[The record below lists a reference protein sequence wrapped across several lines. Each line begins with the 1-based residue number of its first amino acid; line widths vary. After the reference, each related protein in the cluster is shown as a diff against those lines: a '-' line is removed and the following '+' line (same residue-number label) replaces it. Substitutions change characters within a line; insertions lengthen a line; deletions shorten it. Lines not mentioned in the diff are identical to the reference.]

1 VLAAAVGAE
10 VAPLLD
16 DPIACDDAVTE
27 LRQYSRFG
35 GLQQTRRQPTHS
47 IRHYRSVVAGV

>member
-27 LRQYSRFG
+27 LRQYS
-35 GLQQTRRQPTHS
+35 LTARRAT
-47 IRHYRSVVAGV
+47 A

>member
-10 VAPLLD
+10 VAPLLLD

-27 LRQYSRFG
+27 LRQYS
-35 GLQQTRRQPTHS
+35 LTARRTT
-47 IRHYRSVVAGV
+47 A